1 MVVCAQA
8 GNALNLNSDW
18 RFSWTKAPLPLSNCV
33 KSMETSGVAV
43 FAAEYDDSAWEQVS
57 IPHPVNAHDT
67 FDEHAVDP
75 GEASFR
81 RDMMFYRKRF
91 ALSEGIGKREERRG
105 KRMARQSK
113 PSASRTSAIPLK

>member
-1 MVVCAQA
+1 MKKTSTVACAFLLMVACAQA

-33 KSMETSGVAV
+33 KSMEASGVAV

-91 ALSEGIGKREERRG
+91 TLSEGRGKREE
-105 KRMARQSK
+105 
-113 PSASRTSAIPLK
+113 

>member
-1 MVVCAQA
+1 MKKTSTVACAFLLMAACAQA

-33 KSMETSGVAV
+33 KSMEASGVAV

-81 RDMMFYRKRF
+81 RDMMFYRKHF
-91 ALSEGIGKREERRG
+91 ALPPFPVPRRQG
-105 KRMARQSK
+105 L
-113 PSASRTSAIPLK
+113 PDF